1 MLNLLML
8 PFCLLICADFS
19 LSDDSFDRTMT
30 IGAYV
35 GNSTEVKIYEEKGSM
50 RLMYESAFEN
60 MGYKLTVINQPY
72 LRNLQLANAGKIDG
86 TVIYK
91 LDGNVDL
98 YGVKPYL
105 SVSTVPHMATDLV
118 LYAKK
123 GHAEDIMQDIKSV
136 SVGIMRVFPNTEAHL
151 NDLGIE
157 PHFFKDYTSL
167 FQVLEAGRV
176 DVILVPSIIYN
187 IFLHS
192 NYIQNDYEYVKSIG
206 CLEGSM
212 AFSVEKFGR
221 KKADALAQEHGE
233 AISKLREMKS
243 DNFYFDC

>member
-1 MLNLLML
+1 MLNLIML
-8 PFCLLICADFS
+8 PFCLLMCAELS

-35 GNSTEVKIYEEKGSM
+35 GNSMEVKIYKEKGSV
-50 RLMYESAFEN
+50 RLMHASAFEN

-91 LDGNVDL
+91 LDEDVDL
-98 YGVKPYL
+98 YGVTPYL
-105 SVSTVPHMATDLV
+105 SVSTEPHMATDLV

-123 GHAEDIMQDIKSV
+123 GHAEDIIQDIKSV

-151 NDLGIE
+151 NNLGIK

-167 FQVLEAGRV
+167 FHVLEAGRV
-176 DVILVPSIIYN
+176 DAILVPSIIYK
-187 IFLHS
+187 IFLYS
-192 NYIQNDYEYVKSIG
+192 NYIKDDYEYVKSIG

-221 KKADALAQEHGE
+221 RKADVLAQEHGE

-243 DNFYFDC
+243 NFFYFDC